1 MYKKSMHLF
10 VEHYEMEEVMQ
21 EETLMRAFQR
31 WRKLVRENKNSYEIK
46 KREAKQSFSCYSY
59 INILYRLK
67 SQYHGEKY
75 F

>member
-31 WRKLVRENKNSYEIK
+31 WRKLVRENKNSY
-46 KREAKQSFSCYSY
+46 CM
-59 INILYRLK
+59 
-67 SQYHGEKY
+67 QYLLITK
-75 F
+75 FLQIIR

>member
-31 WRKLVRENKNSYEIK
+31 WRKLADKWCAAEETVRPFFRIFR
-46 KREAKQSFSCYSY
+46 KRGKPH
-59 INILYRLK
+59 K
-67 SQYHGEKY
+67 
-75 F
+75 